1 MGRLQRDVE
10 CRRGQKLL
18 LDLAIRARRAG
29 AGFEAGNVG
38 KRVGVIGRK
47 TCAQGCGYFFRRTVP
62 CSILPAGIG
71 SLNTFLAIELRC
83 VRHIVVIPHTLF
95 LLRPHRRV
103 SGKPQR
109 PPCVSEEKYMEHREQ
124 AQRSKL
130 AKTAAEAM
138 FTNYCCPSP
147 IVGDF
152 STNMLDNDLF
162 VFTRGD
168 AARNH
173 ATCFARASMRKP
185 PSRHAAR
192 TWQAYP
198 GLLHVF

>member
-1 MGRLQRDVE
+1 MGRLQRDGK
-10 CRRGQKLL
+10 RRQGQKLL

-29 AGFEAGNVG
+29 ASFETGNVG

-47 TCAQGCGYFFRRTVP
+47 TCAQRCGYFFRRTVP
-62 CSILPAGIG
+62 CSILLAGCC

-83 VRHIVVIPHTLF
+83 VRHIVVIPHALF

-124 AQRSKL
+124 AQQSKL

-152 STNMLDNDLF
+152 STNMLVNDLF
-162 VFTRGD
+162 VSTRGD

-185 PSRHAAR
+185 PSRHAVR
-192 TWQAYP
+192 TWQA
-198 GLLHVF
+198 